1 MHWLELLQARVK
13 GSSQAAVARELGLSR
28 SAISQ
33 VLSGTYPAC
42 TNAIAKKVLDTFG
55 DVACP
60 HLGQAIP
67 AMACLDFQGRAIPTS
82 NPHALNH
89 WAACQACP
97 HNTHRKDHP

>member
-1 MHWLELLQARVK
+1 MHWLDLLQARVK

-42 TNAIAKKVLDTFG
+42 TTAIARKVLATYG
-55 DVACP
+55 EVACP

-67 AMACLDFQGRAIPTS
+67 ATACLDFQTRPMSTS
-82 NPHALNH
+82 NHHALNH

-97 HNTHRKDHP
+97 HNTHRKERP